1 MIQQQQTLNLEKQK
15 SPSKESTEERD
26 APNHSTGYQLPTE
39 DILSRIDLEEDVD
52 YQTGPKISESI
63 AKRVEFKLKTKL
75 TLDQLKE
82 KSKNLLVPKNCPKL
96 SVLLTNVSSQLNNS
110 RKKADVRLQ
119 NLQKNI
125 QKATIALVQVTDNL
139 LQDKRETKSL
149 IKNNLHAISLLG
161 HSLQDISTMR
171 RQKIKSFL
179 NRTCSSLCDLEYTD
193 TQQHFGED
201 INKSLNRVKDVG
213 NLKKQTFPETS
224 RNTKSSLQRFPKTRT
239 HGRNSFLYKSTNN
252 QRGPPSKYKNH

>member
-15 SPSKESTEERD
+15 SPSKDTEERD
-26 APNHSTGYQLPTE
+26 APNHSTGYQSPTG
-39 DILSRIDLEEDVD
+39 DILSPVDLEEDVD

-96 SVLLTNVSSQLNNS
+96 SVLLTNVSSQLNTS
-110 RKKADVRLQ
+110 RKKADLRLQ

-149 IKNNLHAISLLG
+149 IKNNLHAISILG

-171 RQKIKSFL
+171 RQKMKSFL

-193 TQQHFGED
+193 TQQLFGEH

-224 RNTKSSLQRFPKTRT
+224 RNTKSSLQRFPRTRT

-252 QRGPPSKYKNH
+252 QRGPPNKYKNH